1 MYIVVVGAGAAGFYV
16 ASLLAKEKQEIA
28 VIEQDEEAAEQVRRA
43 LDVGVIVGN
52 AAVPRVLWQAEVQ
65 RADLLVAVTGVDEIN
80 MITCFMAKEL
90 GAKKTIARVRN
101 PEYSSYMLV
110 GGKSPYATR
119 KVVRPRSLGVDL
131 FVNPEIEA
139 AREIVSILSGLY
151 VTPMEE
157 FADGRV
163 QLREFKA
170 ESAAVVGKR
179 IADIPFPRPCTVV
192 VLEHSEELVVPS
204 GDEKVQKGDRLY
216 LVAARKD
223 MDQLGS
229 IFEAPRRSPR
239 TVVVFGGG
247 TIGFH
252 VAEAL
257 EKRGV
262 QVKLIEKSAARS
274 QEISA
279 KLKRAVVIQGGRPDR
294 DLLEDEGVAHSDA
307 FVAATGD
314 ESLNILAGLVARDA
328 GVSRNIV
335 VVDEPEYIAL
345 AEAVGVD
352 VAMSPL
358 LLCGSRIAH
367 YVLHGGAV
375 SVALLGKEDA
385 QAIEFVVGPNA
396 RIAKHSTAEI
406 EWPRN
411 AIVGAVVR
419 GDAVL
424 APAQTMAFE
433 PGDTVV
439 VAALINDI
447 PAVERL
453 FKAP

>member
-16 ASLLAKEKQEIA
+16 ASLLSKEKQEIT
-28 VIEQDEEAAEQVRRA
+28 VVEQDEEAAEQVRRA
-43 LDVGVIVGN
+43 LDVGVVIGN
-52 AAVPRVLWQAEVQ
+52 AAIPRVLWQAEVQ
-65 RADLLVAVTGVDEIN
+65 RADLLVAVTGTDETN

-101 PEYSSYMLV
+101 PEYSGYMLV

-179 IADIPFPRPCTVV
+179 LLDIPFPRPCVV
-192 VLEHSEELVVPS
+192 VMMEHGDELSVPS
-204 GDEKVQKGDRLY
+204 GDERVQKGDRLY
-216 LVAARKD
+216 LVATRKD
-223 MDQLGS
+223 MDELGA
-229 IFEAPRRSPR
+229 IFEVPRRSPR
-239 TVVVFGGG
+239 TVIVFGGG

-252 VAEAL
+252 VAESL
-257 EKRGV
+257 EKRGI
-262 QVKLIEKSAARS
+262 QVKLIEKSPSRA
-274 QEISA
+274 QEIGS
-279 KLKRAVVIQGGRPDR
+279 KLKHTVVIQGGRPDR
-294 DLLEDEGVAHSDA
+294 DLLVDEGLAHSDA

-314 ESLNILAGLVARDA
+314 ESLNILAGLVAKGV

-358 LLCGSRIAH
+358 LVCGSRIAH

-385 QAIEFVVGPNA
+385 QVIEFLVGPNA
-396 RIAKHSTAEI
+396 RISKCSVGELDWPKHAAI
-406 EWPRN
+406 G
-411 AIVGAVVR
+411 AIVR
-419 GDAVL
+419 GETVIAPTDATTL
-424 APAQTMAFE
+424 E
-433 PGDTVV
+433 PGDTVI
-439 VAALINDI
+439 VAALLDEI
-447 PAVERL
+447 PNVERL

>member
-1 MYIVVVGAGAAGFYV
+1 MYIVVVGAGATGLYV
-16 ASLLAKEKQEIA
+16 ASLLAREKQETV
-28 VIEQDEEAAEQVRRA
+28 VIEQDEEAAEQVRRT
-43 LDVGVIVGN
+43 LDVGVVVGN
-52 AAVPRVLWQAEVQ
+52 AAIPRVLWEAEVQ
-65 RADLLVAVTGVDEIN
+65 RADLLVAVTGTDEVN

-101 PEYSSYMLV
+101 PEYSGYLLV

-179 IADIPFPRPCTVV
+179 LADIPFPRPCVV
-192 VLEHSEELVVPS
+192 VMLEHGEEMIVPS
-204 GDEKVQKGDRLY
+204 GEEKVQKGDRLY

-223 MDQLGS
+223 MDQLGA
-229 IFEAPRRSPR
+229 IFEVPRRSPR

-274 QEISA
+274 QEISS

-314 ESLNILAGLVARDA
+314 ESLNILAGLVAKDV

-358 LLCGSRIAH
+358 LICGSRIAH
-367 YVLHGGAV
+367 YILHGGAV

-385 QAIEFVVGPNA
+385 QVIEFVAGSNA
-396 RIAKHSTAEI
+396 RVSKHAIGEL
-406 EWPRN
+406 EWPKG
-411 AIVGAVVR
+411 AIIGAIVR
-419 GDAVL
+419 GDAVT
-424 APAQTMAFE
+424 APTDATTIE
-433 PGDTVV
+433 PGDTVI
-439 VAALINDI
+439 VAALLDEI
-447 PAVERL
+447 PNVERL

>member
-16 ASLLAKEKQEIA
+16 ASLLSKEKQEIA
-28 VIEQDEEAAEQVRRA
+28 VIEQDEEIAEQVRRT
-43 LDVGVIVGN
+43 LDVSVVVGN
-52 AAVPRVLWQAEVQ
+52 AAIPRVLWQAEVQ
-65 RADLLVAVTGVDEIN
+65 RADLLVAVTRADETN

-101 PEYSSYMLV
+101 PEYSGYLLV

-179 IADIPFPRPCTVV
+179 LAEIPFPRPCVV
-192 VLEHSEELVVPS
+192 VMQERGEQLSVPS

-223 MDQLGS
+223 MDQLGA
-229 IFEAPRRSPR
+229 IFEVPRRSPR
-239 TVVVFGGG
+239 TVVIFGGG

-262 QVKLIEKSAARS
+262 QVKLIEKSAARA

-279 KLKRAVVIQGGRPDR
+279 KLKRTVVVHGGRPDR
-294 DLLEDEGVAHSDA
+294 DLLADEGVAHSDA

-314 ESLNILAGLVARDA
+314 ESLNILAGLVARDV

-335 VVDEPEYIAL
+335 VVDEPEYIPL

-367 YVLHGGAV
+367 YILHGGAV

-385 QAIEFVVGPNA
+385 QVIEFVVASNA
-396 RIAKHSTAEI
+396 RISKHTIGEL
-406 EWPRN
+406 EWPK
-411 AIVGAVVR
+411 GAVMGAIVR
-419 GDAVL
+419 GDTVMMPSDA
-424 APAQTMAFE
+424 TTIE
-433 PGDTVV
+433 PGDTVI
-439 VAALINDI
+439 VAALLDEI
-447 PAVERL
+447 PNVERL

>member
-1 MYIVVVGAGAAGFYV
+1 MYIVIVGAGAAGFYV
-16 ASLLAKEKQEIA
+16 AHLLSREKQEIV
-28 VIEQDEEAAEQVRRA
+28 VIEQDEEAAEQVRRE
-43 LDVGVIVGN
+43 LDVGVVIGN
-52 AAVPRVLWQAEVQ
+52 AAIPRVLWQAEVQ
-65 RADLLVAVTGVDEIN
+65 RADLVVAVTGVDETN

-101 PEYSSYMLV
+101 PEYSGYLLV

-170 ESAAVVGKR
+170 ESAAVVGR
-179 IADIPFPRPCTVV
+179 RLSELPFPRPCTVV
-192 VLEHSEELVVPS
+192 MLGRGDDIGVPAA
-204 GDEKVQKGDRLY
+204 DATIRKGDRLY

-223 MDQLGS
+223 MDQLGA
-229 IFEAPRRSPR
+229 IFEVPRRSPR
-239 TVVVFGGG
+239 TVVIFGGG

-262 QVKLIEKSAARS
+262 QVKLIEKSVTRS
-274 QEISA
+274 QEISSR
-279 KLKRAVVIQGGRPDR
+279 LKRTVVIQGGRPDR
-294 DLLEDEGVAHSDA
+294 DLLADEGVANSDA
-307 FVAATGD
+307 FVATTGD
-314 ESLNILAGLVARDA
+314 ESLNILAGLVAKDV

-335 VVDEPEYIAL
+335 VVDEPEYIPL

-367 YVLHGGAV
+367 YILHGGAV

-385 QAIEFVVGPNA
+385 QVIEFVVGANA
-396 RIAKHSTAEI
+396 RISKQAIGEL
-406 EWPRN
+406 EWPKRAVIG
-411 AIVGAVVR
+411 AIVR
-419 GDAVL
+419 GDAVV
-424 APAQTMAFE
+424 APTGTTSIE
-433 PGDTVV
+433 PGDTVI
-439 VAALINDI
+439 VAALIDEI
-447 PAVERL
+447 PNVERL
-453 FKAP
+453 FKSL

>member
-1 MYIVVVGAGAAGFYV
+1 MYIVVVGAGATGLYV
-16 ASLLAKEKQEIA
+16 ASLLAREKQEIV
-28 VIEQDEEAAEQVRRA
+28 VIEQDEEAAEQVRRT
-43 LDVGVIVGN
+43 LDVGVVVGN
-52 AAVPRVLWQAEVQ
+52 AAIPRVLWEAEVQ
-65 RADLLVAVTGVDEIN
+65 RADLLVAVTGTDEVN

-101 PEYSSYMLV
+101 PEYSGYLLV

-179 IADIPFPRPCTVV
+179 LADIPFPRPCVV
-192 VLEHSEELVVPS
+192 VMLEQGEALTVPS
-204 GDEKVQKGDRLY
+204 GDETVLKDDRLY
-216 LVAARKD
+216 VVAARKD
-223 MDQLGS
+223 MDQLGAV
-229 IFEAPRRSPR
+229 FEVPRRSPR

-262 QVKLIEKSAARS
+262 QVKLIEKNAARS
-274 QEISA
+274 QEISS

-314 ESLNILAGLVARDA
+314 ESLNILAGLVAKDV

-335 VVDEPEYIAL
+335 VVDEPEYITL

-358 LLCGSRIAH
+358 LICGSRIAH
-367 YVLHGGAV
+367 YILHGGAV

-385 QAIEFVVGPNA
+385 QVIEFVVGTNA
-396 RIAKHSTAEI
+396 RIGKHAIGEL
-406 EWPRN
+406 EWPK
-411 AIVGAVVR
+411 GAVIGAIVR
-419 GDAVL
+419 GDAVM
-424 APAQTMAFE
+424 APTDATVIE
-433 PGDTVV
+433 SGDTVI
-439 VAALINDI
+439 VAALLDEI
-447 PAVERL
+447 PNVERL

>member
-1 MYIVVVGAGAAGFYV
+1 MYIVVVGAGATGLYV
-16 ASLLAKEKQEIA
+16 ASLLAREKQEIV
-28 VIEQDEEAAEQVRRA
+28 VIEQDEEAAEQVRRT
-43 LDVGVIVGN
+43 LDVGVVVGN
-52 AAVPRVLWQAEVQ
+52 AAIPRVLWEAEVQ
-65 RADLLVAVTGVDEIN
+65 RADLLVAVTGTDEVN

-101 PEYSSYMLV
+101 PEYSGYLLV

-179 IADIPFPRPCTVV
+179 LSDIPFPRPCVV
-192 VLEHSEELVVPS
+192 VMLEHGEEMIVPS

-223 MDQLGS
+223 MDQLGA
-229 IFEAPRRSPR
+229 IFEVPRRSPR

-274 QEISA
+274 QEISS

-314 ESLNILAGLVARDA
+314 ESLNILAGLVAKDV

-358 LLCGSRIAH
+358 LICGSRIAH
-367 YVLHGGAV
+367 YILHGGAV

-385 QAIEFVVGPNA
+385 QVIEFLAGANA
-396 RIAKHSTAEI
+396 RVSKHAIGEL
-406 EWPRN
+406 EWPKG
-411 AIVGAVVR
+411 AIIGAIVR
-419 GDAVL
+419 GDAVM
-424 APAQTMAFE
+424 APTDATTIE
-433 PGDTVV
+433 PGDTVI
-439 VAALINDI
+439 VAALLDEI
-447 PAVERL
+447 PNVERL

>member
-1 MYIVVVGAGAAGFYV
+1 MYIVVVGAGSTGYYV
-16 ASLLAKEKQEIA
+16 ASLLSREKQEI
-28 VIEQDEEAAEQVRRA
+28 VVVEQDEESAERVRRD
-43 LDVGVIVGN
+43 LDVGVVVGN
-52 AAVPRVLWQAEVQ
+52 AATPRVLWQAEVQ
-65 RADLLVAVTGVDEIN
+65 RADLVVAVTGVDESN

-101 PEYSSYMLV
+101 PEYSGYLLV
-110 GGKSPYATR
+110 GGKSHYAPR
-119 KVVRPRSLGVDL
+119 KVVRPKGLGVDL

-151 VTPMEE
+151 ATPIEE

-170 ESAAVVGKR
+170 ESAAVTGKR
-179 IADIPFPRPCTVV
+179 IQDIPFPRPCVV
-192 VLEHSEELVVPS
+192 AMLGRGAEMRVPATE
-204 GDEKVQKGDRLY
+204 DKVEKGDRLY
-216 LVAARKD
+216 LIAARKD
-223 MDQLGS
+223 MDELGA
-229 IFEAPRRSPR
+229 IFEMPLRSPR
-239 TVVVFGGG
+239 TVVIFGGG

-262 QVKLIEKSAARS
+262 QVKLMEKNPARA
-274 QEISA
+274 QELSS

-294 DLLEDEGVAHSDA
+294 ELLVDEGVAHADA

-314 ESLNILAGLVARDA
+314 ESLNILAGLVARDV

-335 VVDEPEYIAL
+335 VVDEPDYIQL

-367 YVLHGGAV
+367 YVLHGGAE
-375 SVALLGKEDA
+375 SVALLGNEDA
-385 QAIEFVVGPNA
+385 QAIEFVVASNA
-396 RIAKHSTAEI
+396 RISRHSTGEL
-406 EWPRN
+406 EWPKQA
-411 AIVGAVVR
+411 AIGAIVR
-419 GDAVL
+419 GDTVL
-424 APAQTMAFE
+424 LPTETTVVE
-433 PGDTVV
+433 PGDTVI
-439 VAALINDI
+439 VAALLEEVA
-447 PAVERL
+447 AVERL

>member
-1 MYIVVVGAGAAGFYV
+1 MYIVVVGAGSTGYYV
-16 ASLLAKEKQEIA
+16 ASLLSREKHEII
-28 VIEQDEEAAEQVRRA
+28 VVEQDEESAERVRSE
-43 LDVGVIVGN
+43 LDVGVVVGN
-52 AAVPRVLWQAEVQ
+52 AATPKVLWQAEVQ
-65 RADLLVAVTGVDEIN
+65 RADLVVAVTGIDESN

-101 PEYSSYMLV
+101 PEYSSYLLV
-110 GGKSPYATR
+110 GGKSHYAPR
-119 KVVRPRSLGVDL
+119 KVVRPKGLGVDL

-151 VTPMEE
+151 ATPMEE

-170 ESAAVVGKR
+170 ESATVVGKR
-179 IADIPFPRPCTVV
+179 ISDIPFPRPCVV
-192 VLEHSEELVVPS
+192 AMLGRGEETRVPAAE
-204 GDEKVQKGDRLY
+204 DKIEKGDRLY
-216 LVAARKD
+216 LIAARKD
-223 MDQLGS
+223 MDELGA
-229 IFEAPRRSPR
+229 IFEMPLRSPR

-262 QVKLIEKSAARS
+262 RVKLMEKNPARA
-274 QEISA
+274 QELSS
-279 KLKRAVVIQGGRPDR
+279 KLKRAVVVQGGRPDR
-294 DLLEDEGVAHSDA
+294 ELLVDEGVAHADA

-314 ESLNILAGLVARDA
+314 ESLNILAGLVARDV

-335 VVDEPEYIAL
+335 VVDEPDYIQL
-345 AEAVGVD
+345 AEAIGVD

-367 YVLHGGAV
+367 YVLHGGAE
-375 SVALLGKEDA
+375 SVALLGNEDA
-385 QAIEFVVGPNA
+385 QAIEFVVASNA
-396 RIAKHSTAEI
+396 RISKHSVSEL
-406 EWPRN
+406 EWPKQAALG
-411 AIVGAVVR
+411 AIVR
-419 GDAVL
+419 GDTVL
-424 APAQTMAFE
+424 LPTGTTTVE

-439 VAALINDI
+439 VAALLDEVA
-447 PAVERL
+447 AVERL

>member
-16 ASLLAKEKQEIA
+16 ASLLSREKQEIT
-28 VIEQDEEAAEQVRRA
+28 VIEQDEEAVEQVRRT
-43 LDVGVIVGN
+43 LDVGVVVGN
-52 AAVPRVLWQAEVQ
+52 AAIPRILWQAEVQ
-65 RADLLVAVTGVDEIN
+65 RADLLVAMTGSDETN

-101 PEYSSYMLV
+101 PEYSGYLLV

-119 KVVRPRSLGVDL
+119 KVVRPKSLGVDL

-163 QLREFKA
+163 QLREFRA
-170 ESAAVVGKR
+170 ASPAVVGKR
-179 IADIPFPRPCTVV
+179 LADIPFPRPCVIV
-192 VLEHSEELVVPS
+192 MREHAETLQVPS
-204 GDEKVQKGDRLY
+204 AEDTVEQGDRLY

-223 MDQLGS
+223 MDQLGAL
-229 IFEAPRRSPR
+229 FEVPRRSPR
-239 TVVVFGGG
+239 TVVIFGGG

-274 QEISA
+274 QEISSR
-279 KLKRAVVIQGGRPDR
+279 LKRAVVIQGVRPDR
-294 DLLEDEGVAHSDA
+294 DLLADEGVAQSDA

-314 ESLNILAGLVARDA
+314 ESLNILAGLVARNV

-335 VVDEPEYIAL
+335 VVDEPEYIPL

-385 QAIEFVVGPNA
+385 QVIEFVVSQNA
-396 RIAKHSTAEI
+396 RISKRAVSEL
-406 EWPRN
+406 EWPRG
-411 AIVGAVVR
+411 AVIGAVVR
-419 GDAVL
+419 GDTVM
-424 APAQTMAFE
+424 APSESTVVE
-433 PGDTVV
+433 PGDTVI
-439 VAALINDI
+439 VAALLDEISGI
-447 PAVERL
+447 EKL

>member
-16 ASLLAKEKQEIA
+16 ASLLSKEKQEIA
-28 VIEQDEEAAEQVRRA
+28 VIEEDEEIAEQVRRT
-43 LDVGVIVGN
+43 LDVSVVVGN
-52 AAVPRVLWQAEVQ
+52 AATPRVLWQAEVQ
-65 RADLLVAVTGVDEIN
+65 RADLLVAVTRADETN
-80 MITCFMAKEL
+80 MITCFMGKEL

-101 PEYSSYMLV
+101 PEYSSYLLV

-179 IADIPFPRPCTVV
+179 LADIPFPRPCVV
-192 VLEHSEELVVPS
+192 VMQERGEQLSVPS

-223 MDQLGS
+223 MDQLGA
-229 IFEAPRRSPR
+229 IFEVPRRSPR
-239 TVVVFGGG
+239 TVVIFGGG

-257 EKRGV
+257 EMRGV
-262 QVKLIEKSAARS
+262 QVKLVEKNAARA
-274 QEISA
+274 QELSA
-279 KLKRAVVIQGGRPDR
+279 KLKRTVVIQGGRPDR
-294 DLLEDEGVAHSDA
+294 DLLVDEGVAQSDA

-314 ESLNILAGLVARDA
+314 ESLNILAGLVARDV

-335 VVDEPEYIAL
+335 VVDEPEYIPL

-358 LLCGSRIAH
+358 LLVGSRIAH
-367 YVLHGGAV
+367 YILHGGAV

-385 QAIEFVVGPNA
+385 QVIEFIVGSNA
-396 RIAKHSTAEI
+396 RISKHAIGEL
-406 EWPRN
+406 EWPKN
-411 AIVGAVVR
+411 AVMGAIVR
-419 GDAVL
+419 GDTVM
-424 APAQTMAFE
+424 MASEATTIE
-433 PGDTVV
+433 PGDTVI
-439 VAALINDI
+439 VAALLDEI
-447 PAVERL
+447 PNVERL

>member
-1 MYIVVVGAGAAGFYV
+1 MYIVVVGAGAAGYYV
-16 ASLLAKEKQEIA
+16 ASLLSKEKQEIA
-28 VIEQDEEAAEQVRRA
+28 VIEQDEEIAEQVRRT
-43 LDVGVIVGN
+43 LDVSVVVGN
-52 AAVPRVLWQAEVQ
+52 AAIPRVLWQAEVQ
-65 RADLLVAVTGVDEIN
+65 RADLLVAVTRADETN

-101 PEYSSYMLV
+101 PEYSGYLLV

-179 IADIPFPRPCTVV
+179 LSEIPFPRPCVV
-192 VLEHSEELVVPS
+192 VMEERGEQLSVPS

-223 MDQLGS
+223 MDQLGA
-229 IFEAPRRSPR
+229 IFEVPRRSPR
-239 TVVVFGGG
+239 TVVIFGGG
-247 TIGFH
+247 TIGFN

-262 QVKLIEKSAARS
+262 QVKLIEKNPARA
-274 QEISA
+274 QELGS
-279 KLKRAVVIQGGRPDR
+279 KLKRSVVIQGGRPDR
-294 DLLEDEGVAHSDA
+294 DLLADEGVGHSDA

-314 ESLNILAGLVARDA
+314 ESLNILAGLVARDV

-335 VVDEPEYIAL
+335 IVDEPEYIPL

-367 YVLHGGAV
+367 YILHGGAV

-385 QAIEFVVGPNA
+385 QVIEFVVGSNA
-396 RIAKHSTAEI
+396 RISKHTVGET
-406 EWPRN
+406 EWPKRAVIG
-411 AIVGAVVR
+411 AIVR
-419 GDAVL
+419 GDSVMTPTDA
-424 APAQTMAFE
+424 TMIE
-433 PGDTVV
+433 PGDTVI
-439 VAALINDI
+439 VAALLDEI
-447 PAVERL
+447 PNVERL

>member
-1 MYIVVVGAGAAGFYV
+1 MYIVVVGAGATGLYV
-16 ASLLAKEKQEIA
+16 ASLLAKEKQET
-28 VIEQDEEAAEQVRRA
+28 VVVEQNEDAAEEVRRT
-43 LDVGVIVGN
+43 LDVGVVVGN
-52 AAVPRVLWQAEVQ
+52 AAIPRVLWEAEVQ
-65 RADLLVAVTGVDEIN
+65 RADLLVAVTGTDEVN

-101 PEYSSYMLV
+101 PEYSGYLLV

-179 IADIPFPRPCTVV
+179 LNDIPFPRPCVV
-192 VLEHSEELVVPS
+192 VMLEHGEQMIVPS
-204 GDEKVQKGDRLY
+204 GEEKVQKGDRLY

-223 MDQLGS
+223 MDQLGA
-229 IFEAPRRSPR
+229 IFEVPRRSPR

-252 VAEAL
+252 VAESL

-274 QEISA
+274 QEISS

-314 ESLNILAGLVARDA
+314 ESLNILAGLVAKDV

-358 LLCGSRIAH
+358 LICGSRIAH
-367 YVLHGGAV
+367 YILHGGAV

-385 QAIEFVVGPNA
+385 QVIEFVVGPNA
-396 RIAKHSTAEI
+396 RVSKHAIGEL
-406 EWPRN
+406 EWPKRAVIG
-411 AIVGAVVR
+411 AIVR
-419 GDAVL
+419 GDAV
-424 APAQTMAFE
+424 ME
-433 PGDTVV
+433 PTDATVIESGDTVI
-439 VAALINDI
+439 VAALLDEI
-447 PAVERL
+447 PNVERL

>member
-1 MYIVVVGAGAAGFYV
+1 MYIVIVGAGAAGFYV
-16 ASLLAKEKQEIA
+16 AQLLSREKQEIV
-28 VIEQDEEAAEQVRRA
+28 VIEQDEEAAEQVRRE
-43 LDVGVIVGN
+43 LDVGVVVGN
-52 AAVPRVLWQAEVQ
+52 AAIPRILWQAEVQ
-65 RADLLVAVTGVDEIN
+65 RADLVVAVTGVDESN

-101 PEYSSYMLV
+101 PEYSGYLLV

-170 ESAAVVGKR
+170 DSAAVVGKR
-179 IADIPFPRPCTVV
+179 LSEIPFPRPCTVV
-192 VLEHSEELVVPS
+192 MQGHGDVIGVPAP
-204 GDEKVQKGDRLY
+204 DAMVTKGDRLY
-216 LVAARKD
+216 LVASRKD
-223 MDQLGS
+223 MDQLGA
-229 IFEAPRRSPR
+229 IFEVPRRSPR

-252 VAEAL
+252 VAESL

-262 QVKLIEKSAARS
+262 QVKLIEKNVARS
-274 QEISA
+274 QEISSR
-279 KLKRAVVIQGGRPDR
+279 LKRTVVIHGGRPDR
-294 DLLEDEGVAHSDA
+294 ELLADEGVANADA
-307 FVAATGD
+307 FVATTGD
-314 ESLNILAGLVARDA
+314 ESLNILAGLVAKDV

-335 VVDEPEYIAL
+335 VVDEPEYIPL

-367 YVLHGGAV
+367 YILHGGAV
-375 SVALLGKEDA
+375 AVALLGKEDA
-385 QAIEFVVGPNA
+385 QVIEFVVGANA
-396 RIAKHSTAEI
+396 RISKQAIGEL
-406 EWPRN
+406 EWPRHAVIG
-411 AIVGAVVR
+411 AIVR
-419 GDAVL
+419 GDAVML
-424 APAQTMAFE
+424 PARTTTIE
-433 PGDTVV
+433 PGDTVI
-439 VAALINDI
+439 VAALIDEI
-447 PAVERL
+447 PNVERL
-453 FKAP
+453 FKSL

>member
-1 MYIVVVGAGAAGFYV
+1 MYIVVVGAGATGLYV
-16 ASLLAKEKQEIA
+16 ASLLGKEKHEIA
-28 VIEQDEEAAEQVRRA
+28 VIELDEEAAEHVRRT
-43 LDVGVIVGN
+43 LDVGVVVGN

-65 RADLLVAVTGVDEIN
+65 RADLLVAVTGTDEIN

-90 GAKKTIARVRN
+90 GAKKAIARVRN
-101 PEYSSYMLV
+101 PEYSSYLLV

-119 KVVRPRSLGVDL
+119 KVVRPKSLGVDL

-170 ESAAVVGKR
+170 ESPAVVGKR
-179 IADIPFPRPCTVV
+179 IADIPFPRPCRVV
-192 VLEHSEELVVPS
+192 MLEHGNDLRVPIED
-204 GDEKVQKGDRLY
+204 GRVEKGDRLFI
-216 LVAARKD
+216 VAARKD
-223 MDQLGS
+223 MDQLGA
-229 IFEAPRRSPR
+229 IFEVPRRSPR

-252 VAEAL
+252 VAESL
-257 EKRGV
+257 EQRGV

-274 QEISA
+274 QEIGS

-294 DLLEDEGVAHSDA
+294 DLLEDEGIAHSDA

-328 GVSRNIV
+328 GVSRTIV
-335 VVDEPEYIAL
+335 VVDAPEYIAL
-345 AEAVGVD
+345 AEAVGVN

-367 YVLHGGAV
+367 YILHGGAV

-385 QAIEFVVGPNA
+385 QVIEFVVGANA
-396 RIAKHSTAEI
+396 RITKHSIGEL
-406 EWPRN
+406 EWPKG
-411 AIVGAVVR
+411 AVVGAIVR
-419 GDAVL
+419 GDAVM
-424 APAQTMAFE
+424 APSDSTTIE
-433 PGDTVV
+433 PGDTVII
-439 VAALINDI
+439 AALLDDI
-447 PAVERL
+447 PNVERL

>member
-1 MYIVVVGAGAAGFYV
+1 MYIVIVGAGAAGFYV
-16 ASLLAKEKQEIA
+16 AHLLSREKQEIV
-28 VIEQDEEAAEQVRRA
+28 VIEQDEEAAQQVRRE
-43 LDVGVIVGN
+43 LDVGVVVGN
-52 AAVPRVLWQAEVQ
+52 AAIPRILWQAEVQ
-65 RADLLVAVTGVDEIN
+65 RADLVVAVTGVDESN

-90 GAKKTIARVRN
+90 GAKRTIARVRN
-101 PEYSSYMLV
+101 PEYSGYLLV

-170 ESAAVVGKR
+170 DSAAVVGKR
-179 IADIPFPRPCTVV
+179 LADIPFPRPCTVV
-192 VLEHSEELVVPS
+192 MQGR
-204 GDEKVQKGDRLY
+204 GDEIGVPAADATVAKGDRLY

-223 MDQLGS
+223 MDQLGA
-229 IFEAPRRSPR
+229 IFEVPRRSPR
-239 TVVVFGGG
+239 TVVIFGGG

-262 QVKLIEKSAARS
+262 QVKLIEKSVARS
-274 QEISA
+274 QEISSR
-279 KLKRAVVIQGGRPDR
+279 LKRTVVIHGGRPDR
-294 DLLEDEGVAHSDA
+294 DLLADEGVANADA
-307 FVAATGD
+307 FVATTGD
-314 ESLNILAGLVARDA
+314 ESLNILAGLVSKDV

-335 VVDEPEYIAL
+335 VVDEPEYIPL

-367 YVLHGGAV
+367 YILHGGAV
-375 SVALLGKEDA
+375 AVALLGKEDA
-385 QAIEFVVGPNA
+385 QVIEFTVGANA
-396 RIAKHSTAEI
+396 RIVKQAIGEL
-406 EWPRN
+406 EWPKRAVIG
-411 AIVGAVVR
+411 AIVR
-419 GDAVL
+419 GDTVL
-424 APAQTMAFE
+424 PPTKTVTIE
-433 PGDTVV
+433 PGDTVI
-439 VAALINDI
+439 VAALIDEI
-447 PAVERL
+447 PNVERL
-453 FKAP
+453 FKSL

>member
-16 ASLLAKEKQEIA
+16 ASLLSREKQEIA
-28 VIEQDEEAAEQVRRA
+28 VIEQDEEAAEQVRRT
-43 LDVGVIVGN
+43 LDVGVVVGN
-52 AAVPRVLWQAEVQ
+52 AAIPRVLWQAEVQ
-65 RADLLVAVTGVDEIN
+65 RADLLVAVTGSDETN
-80 MITCFMAKEL
+80 MITCFMAKGL

-101 PEYSSYMLV
+101 PEYSGYILV
-110 GGKSPYATR
+110 GDKSPYSSR
-119 KVVRPRSLGVDL
+119 KVVKPKSLGVDL
-131 FVNPEIEA
+131 LVNPEIEA

-163 QLREFKA
+163 QLREFRA

-179 IADIPFPRPCTVV
+179 LSEIPFPRPCSVV
-192 VLEHSEELVVPS
+192 MFEHAEELRVPNS
-204 GDEKVQKGDRLY
+204 AQRVQKGDRLY

-223 MDQLGS
+223 MDQLGA
-229 IFEAPRRSPR
+229 IFEVPRRSPR
-239 TVVVFGGG
+239 TVVIFGGG

-262 QVKLIEKSAARS
+262 QVKLIEKSAARC
-274 QEISA
+274 QELSS
-279 KLKRAVVIQGGRPDR
+279 KLRRTVVIQGGRPDR
-294 DLLEDEGVAHSDA
+294 DLLVDEGVAHSDA

-314 ESLNILAGLVARDA
+314 ESLNILAGLVAKDV

-335 VVDEPEYIAL
+335 VVDEPEYIPL

-385 QAIEFVVGPNA
+385 QAIEFIVGANA
-396 RIAKHSTAEI
+396 RVSKHSIDEL
-406 EWPRN
+406 EWPKG
-411 AIVGAVVR
+411 AVIGAVVR
-419 GDAVL
+419 GDAVMI
-424 APAQTMAFE
+424 PTGETMLE
-433 PGDTVV
+433 PNDVV
-439 VAALINDI
+439 IVAALLDEI

>member
-1 MYIVVVGAGAAGFYV
+1 MYIVVVGAGAAGYYV
-16 ASLLAKEKQEIA
+16 ASLLSKEKQEIA
-28 VIEQDEEAAEQVRRA
+28 VIEEDEEAAGQVRKT
-43 LDVGVIVGN
+43 LDVSVVVGN
-52 AAVPRVLWQAEVQ
+52 AAIPRILWQAEVQ
-65 RADLLVAVTGVDEIN
+65 RADLLVAVTGSDETN

-101 PEYSSYMLV
+101 PEYSGYLLV

-179 IADIPFPRPCTVV
+179 LIEIPFPRPCVV
-192 VLEHSEELVVPS
+192 VMLEHGEELHVPS
-204 GDEKVQKGDRLY
+204 GDEKVQKGDRLFV
-216 LVAARKD
+216 VAARKD
-223 MDQLGS
+223 MDQLGA
-229 IFEAPRRSPR
+229 IFEVPRRSPR

-262 QVKLIEKSAARS
+262 QVKLIEKSAART
-274 QEISA
+274 QEISS

-314 ESLNILAGLVARDA
+314 ESLNILAGLVAKDV

-335 VVDEPEYIAL
+335 VVDEPEYIPL

-385 QAIEFVVGPNA
+385 QVIEFIAGANA
-396 RIAKHSTAEI
+396 RICKHAIGEV
-406 EWPRN
+406 EWPKQ
-411 AIVGAVVR
+411 AIIGAVVR
-419 GDAVL
+419 GDTVL
-424 APAQTMAFE
+424 IPNDETIIE
-433 PGDTVV
+433 TNDTVI
-439 VAALINDI
+439 VAALLDVI
-447 PAVERL
+447 PNVERL

>member
-1 MYIVVVGAGAAGFYV
+1 MYIAIVGAGATGFYL

-28 VIEQDEEAAEQVRRA
+28 VIEQDEEAAEQVRRT
-43 LDVGVIVGN
+43 LDVGLVVGN
-52 AAVPRVLWQAEVQ
+52 AALPSVLWQAEVQ
-65 RADLLVAVTGVDEIN
+65 RADLLVALTGVDEIN
-80 MITCFMAKEL
+80 MITCFMAREL

-101 PEYSSYMLV
+101 PEYSGYMLV
-110 GGKSPYATR
+110 GDKSPYATR
-119 KVVRPRSLGVDL
+119 KVVRPKNLGVDL
-131 FVNPEIEA
+131 FVNPEIET
-139 AREIVSILSGLY
+139 AREIASILSGLY
-151 VTPMEE
+151 VTPMED

-170 ESAAVVGKR
+170 ESAAVIGKR
-179 IADIPFPRPCTVV
+179 IAEIPFPRPCKVV
-192 VLEHSEELVVPS
+192 MLEHGESLGVPS
-204 GDEKVQKGDRLY
+204 GDEKIDRGDRVY

-223 MDQLGS
+223 MDELGA
-229 IFEAPRRSPR
+229 IFEVPRSSPKR
-239 TVVVFGGG
+239 VVVFGGG

-274 QEISA
+274 LEISA

-294 DLLEDEGVAHSDA
+294 DLLDEEGVTRSDA

-314 ESLNILAGLVARDA
+314 ESLNILAGLVARDL

-345 AEAVGVD
+345 AETVGVD

-358 LLCGSRIAH
+358 LLCGSRIAQ
-367 YVLHGGAV
+367 YIRHGGAV

-385 QAIEFVVGPNA
+385 QVIEFVVGPNA
-396 RIAKHSTAEI
+396 RIGKHAVAEV
-406 EWPRN
+406 EWPRQA
-411 AIVGAVVR
+411 AIGAVVR
-419 GDAVL
+419 GDTVMM
-424 APAQTMAFE
+424 PQESTVFE
-433 PGDTVV
+433 PGDTVI
-439 VAALINDI
+439 VAALLSEI
-447 PAVERL
+447 PGVERL
-453 FKAP
+453 FEAP

>member
-16 ASLLAKEKQEIA
+16 ASLLAKERQEIA
-28 VIEQDEEAAEQVRRA
+28 VIDQNEEAAEQVRRT
-43 LDVGVIVGN
+43 LDVGVVVGN
-52 AAVPRVLWQAEVQ
+52 AAIPRVLWQAEVQ
-65 RADLLVAVTGVDEIN
+65 RADLLVAVTGVDETN

-119 KVVRPRSLGVDL
+119 KVVRPKSLGVDL

-179 IADIPFPRPCTVV
+179 IDEIPFPRPCRVV
-192 VLEHSEELVVPS
+192 MLEHSESLMVPQGDDLVH
-204 GDEKVQKGDRLY
+204 KGDRVY
-216 LVAARKD
+216 LMAARKD
-223 MDQLGS
+223 MDQLGA
-229 IFEAPRRSPR
+229 IFEVPRRSPR

-274 QEISA
+274 QEISSR
-279 KLKRAVVIQGGRPDR
+279 LKRAVVVQGGRPDR
-294 DLLEDEGVAHSDA
+294 DLLEDEGVAHSDG

-396 RIAKHSTAEI
+396 RIAKHSLADL
-406 EWPRN
+406 EWPRH
-411 AIVGAVVR
+411 AIIGAVVR
-419 GDAVL
+419 GDSITIPTEATV
-424 APAQTMAFE
+424 FE
-433 PGDTVV
+433 SGDTVI
-439 VAALINDI
+439 VAALLNEI
-447 PAVERL
+447 PSVERL